1 MPLGAFL
8 IAKPFQLAA
17 LCLDMRIGKSLPCR
31 FALARA
37 SATPSARGEIR
48 ALSDV
53 RPTCLC

>member
-31 FALARA
+31 FALA
-37 SATPSARGEIR
+37 PCV
-48 ALSDV
+48 SDTV
-53 RPTCLC
+53 CPGGNSGA